1 MIKSI
6 TVTNYLGDSIKM
18 ELARPEKSGFAITSV
33 TGIGPGKADINMTE
47 LATNDGANF
56 NSARL
61 RSRNIM
67 LSIKYLWTD
76 SIEEARHRSYKYF
89 PIKKKVKLL
98 FETDTRSAEIEG
110 YVESNDPSIFSKA
123 GGTDI
128 SIVCPDPF
136 FYSAGLDGIKSTIFS
151 GIEAAFE
158 FPFAN
163 ESLLVPMLEFSVMQ
177 VTTFKSVIYDGDADV
192 GVTISI
198 HANGPASGIRIYN
211 TGTREQMGIDD
222 NRIKALTGTGLSSG
236 DEIVICTVKG
246 KKSVTLIRDGARIN
260 ILNCISRNADWFQI
274 SKGDNVF
281 AYTAETGADLL
292 QFTITNQVVYEGV

>member
-61 RSRNIM
+61 RSRNIV

-123 GGTDI
+123 EGTDI

-151 GIEAAFE
+151 GIEATFE

-163 ESLLVPMLEFSVMQ
+163 ESLLAPMLELSIMQ

-281 AYTAETGADLL
+281 AYTAETGSDLL

>member
-61 RSRNIM
+61 RSRNIV

-110 YVESNDPSIFSKA
+110 YVESNDPSIFSKSE
-123 GGTDI
+123 GTDI

-136 FYSAGLDGIKSTIFS
+136 FYSAGPDGIKSTIFS
-151 GIEAAFE
+151 GIETAFE

-222 NRIKALTGTGLSSG
+222 NRIKALTGSGLSSG

-292 QFTITNQVVYEGV
+292 QFTITNQIVYEGV